1 MQPRWTVLALSLCAA
16 LTGCVTLDTYNTL
29 LKHDQDLQA
38 QLDQTKQSKATVVA
52 QNTDLEATAAD
63 LTNQSVVLSLQKDGL
78 AKRNAQLEDQ
88 AQDNS
93 ALINALSDEISKGEL
108 KVDQYKNMVTLEMSD
123 QILFDSAKADLGDK
137 GRALLLRLAKLFA
150 KSDKVVRVEGHT
162 DDVKMGPNA
171 KFDTNWELSTARAV
185 TVVRYLQHEGGL
197 DPARLVAA
205 GRGKW
210 MPMVPND
217 SAEHRAQ
224 NRRIEISLIDRSLVD
239 GSKGQ

>member
-1 MQPRWTVLALSLCAA
+1 MQPRFPALILCLAAG
-16 LTGCVTLDTYNTL
+16 LTGCVTMESYDSL
-29 LKHDQDLQA
+29 LKRNQDLQA

-52 QNTDLEATAAD
+52 ENTGLEATAAD
-63 LTNQSVVLSLQKDGL
+63 LTNRSAVLSVQKDGL
-78 AKRNAQLEDQ
+78 EKRNAALEDQ

-93 ALINALSDEISKGEL
+93 QLISALSEEISKGYL
-108 KVDQYKNMVTLEMSD
+108 KVDQYRNMVTLEMSD
-123 QILFDSAKADLGDK
+123 KILFDSAKADLGEN
-137 GRALLLRLAKLFA
+137 GRALLLRLAGLFA
-150 KSDKVVRVEGHT
+150 KSGKIVRVEGHT

-185 TVVRYLQHEGGL
+185 TVVRFLQHEGGL
-197 DPARLVAA
+197 DPARLMAA

-210 MPMVPND
+210 MPVVPND

-239 GSKGQ
+239 GLAAK

>member
-1 MQPRWTVLALSLCAA
+1 MQTPIRILTLCLAAS
-16 LTGCVTLDTYNTL
+16 LTGCVTMESYDSL
-29 LKHDQDLQA
+29 LKRNQDLQA
-38 QLDQTKQSKATVVA
+38 QLDQSKQSKATVVA

-63 LTNQSVVLSLQKDGL
+63 LTNRSVVLSVQKDGL
-78 AKRNAQLEDQ
+78 EKRNAVLEDQ

-93 ALINALSDEISKGEL
+93 QLVAALSDEISSGEL
-108 KVDQYKNMVTLEMSD
+108 KIDQYRNMVTVEMSD

-137 GRALLLRLAKLFA
+137 GRTLLLRLAKLFA
-150 KSDKVVRVEGHT
+150 KNDKVIRVVGHT

-185 TVVRYLQHEGGL
+185 TVVRFLQHDGGL
-197 DPARLVAA
+197 DPTRLIAA

-217 SAEHRAQ
+217 SAEHRQQ
-224 NRRIEISLIDRSLVD
+224 NRRIEISLLDRSLVD
-239 GSKGQ
+239 GLSAK